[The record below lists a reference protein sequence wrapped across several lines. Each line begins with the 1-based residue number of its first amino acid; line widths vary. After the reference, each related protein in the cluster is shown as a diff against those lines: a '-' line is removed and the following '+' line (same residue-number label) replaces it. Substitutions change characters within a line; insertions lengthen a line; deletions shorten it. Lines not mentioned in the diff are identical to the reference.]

1 MALKPDR
8 IEFLTD
14 ISNFMNTT
22 AERGGVVSFLSSGVG
37 ASMDDG
43 NAVVGYATLSSGT
56 VPAGILLNDVVN
68 YDLTKQH
75 INWMKDEM
83 QVGGK
88 VTLLKI
94 GQITSDMVVGSP
106 VAGNSAYVGP
116 SGLVSVDST
125 NSIRVGTFLSG
136 KDSDGFVKL
145 SVNLQ

>member
-83 QVGGK
+83 QVGGN
-88 VTLLKI
+88 VTLLNI
-94 GQITSDMVVGSP
+94 GQVTTDMVVGSP
-106 VAGNSAYVGP
+106 AAGNSA
-116 SGLVSVDST
+116 
-125 NSIRVGTFLSG
+125 
-136 KDSDGFVKL
+136 
-145 SVNLQ
+145 

>member
-14 ISNFMNTT
+14 ISNFMNSV
-22 AERGGVVSFLSSGVG
+22 AERGGVVSYVTGGVG

-43 NAVVGYATLSSGT
+43 NAVVGYAVSSSGG

-94 GQITSDMVVGSP
+94 GQVTTDKVEGTPVV
-106 VAGNSAYVGP
+106 GNSAYVGP
-116 SGLVSVDST
+116 NGLVSTTST
-125 NSIRVGTFLSG
+125 NSVKIGTFLSG
-136 KDSDGFVKL
+136 KDSDGFAKL

>member
-94 GQITSDMVVGSP
+94 GQVTTDMVVGSP

>member
-94 GQITSDMVVGSP
+94 GQITTDMVVGSP

>member
-1 MALKPDR
+1 
-8 IEFLTD
+8 
-14 ISNFMNTT
+14 
-22 AERGGVVSFLSSGVG
+22 
-37 ASMDDG
+37 MDDG
-43 NAVVGYATLSSGT
+43 NAVVSYAVSSSGG

-94 GQITSDMVVGSP
+94 GQVTTDKVEGTPVV
-106 VAGNSAYVGP
+106 GNSAYVGP
-116 SGLVSVDST
+116 NGLVSTTST
-125 NSIRVGTFLSG
+125 NSVKIGTFLSG